1 MLPESNH
8 FTIFEK
14 MKQIDRKTEIINCA
28 AKLFKEKGYSA
39 VTMRDIAQALDIKAA
54 SLYNHIKSKQEIL
67 VLIVIEIAEEFT
79 NTINE
84 IVLSETTTIQ
94 KLEKVIQ
101 LHIDITIR
109 NPEAIA
115 CLNNDWMHL
124 TDEELTYFVKMR
136 EDYEESFRD
145 IIKSGITSTLNF
157 PLGAIISTK
166 SPFFKFSFIKE
177 ENKPP
182 GIFFTATCHL
192 FSIGEEHNEYE
203 RRISSP
209 SIIVFKVKCCP

>member
-1 MLPESNH
+1 MKPFFIVLIQNH

-145 IIKSGITSTLNF
+145 IIKSGITSNEIKNLNPEVIIFSMLSTLRTLYLWYGKKKGF
-157 PLGAIISTK
+157 TEASLK
-166 SPFFKFSFIKE
+166 SDMKE
-177 ENKPP
+177 VLLK
-182 GIFFTATCHL
+182 GIV
-192 FSIGEEHNEYE
+192 S
-203 RRISSP
+203 
-209 SIIVFKVKCCP
+209 